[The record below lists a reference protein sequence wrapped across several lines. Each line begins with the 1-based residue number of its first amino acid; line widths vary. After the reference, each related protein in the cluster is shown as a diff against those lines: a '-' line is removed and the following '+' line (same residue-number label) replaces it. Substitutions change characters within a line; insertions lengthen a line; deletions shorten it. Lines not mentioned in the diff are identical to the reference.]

1 MKASARNQLTGKITG
16 IREGSVNDE
25 IELKTASGISVV
37 ATVTRASRDALGLK
51 LGASATALVKAS
63 SVVLVTDAEGM
74 RFSARN
80 QFAGVVA
87 SVKTGAVNSDVLLTL
102 AGGEELAAVVTNTSA
117 ESLTLVVGQKAAA
130 LFKAGSVILAVS
142 A

>member
-117 ESLTLVVGQKAAA
+117 ESLTLAVGQKATA